1 MHAVVAWSVEDELN
15 GAGQL
20 AHAFGVDPEL
30 KYGVHLVHGCV
41 HRGGKQEGE
50 RQVGQPGEAALECAL
65 AQRRGEVVV
74 LACVVYVMRRP
85 QQVALV
91 TRTVE
96 AVVAWAS
103 SVIG

>member
-50 RQVGQPGEAALECAL
+50 GQVGQPGEAALKHAL
-65 AQRRGEVVV
+65 AQGCCEVVV
-74 LACVVYVMRRP
+74 LAGVMNVVGGP
-85 QQVALV
+85 QKVALV
-91 TRTVE
+91 
-96 AVVAWAS
+96 
-103 SVIG
+103 